1 MSAESALT
9 AVAIVRAL
17 LHGDIEGPT
26 VLLPGRP
33 SRTRG
38 RELVASPTFLSARVT
53 ARAEG
58 STWTGSSGS
67 GRTAR
72 GDAELVMAV
81 HPWEASVTSAAAG
94 PSASC
99 GVTLTRI
106 ISWNRARRHA
116 GYPLSAATAMSQGTT
131 T

>member
-26 VLLPGRP
+26 VLLPDGCPGPAAASWWPARP
-33 SRTRG
+33 SCRPG
-38 RELVASPTFLSARVT
+38 SPPA
-53 ARAEG
+53 AEG

-81 HPWEASVTSAAAG
+81 QPWEASVTSAAGG

-116 GYPLSAATAMSQGTT
+116 GYSLSAATAMSQGTT